1 MQLYYNLLFGINSSR
16 SSQDADKSPFIC
28 TLLTIPTLADARRSE
43 SPVSV
48 ASSGGH
54 SVASIAT
61 RVSSQAI
68 AMPQRLATAGNG
80 RDDEDTLGPMLSPH
94 THAYSSSGLYSSSLQ
109 SRLQQQQQ
117 QQQQQSNSYSGSFT
131 GGSYTPGSYSEY
143 TRNRLHTGSAAIAAN
158 SGAGNGSNGNGGN
171 GGVSL
176 LSRSNEGRQRLTDD
190 NNSHCS
196 GDSSSAVGH
205 DMLLSSS
212 SGWGRNRG
220 ISTTG
225 SGFSS
230 SNDDQLHS
238 SSAHLMLNRHSIRD
252 NNTVNSNNNGISN
265 SSNVITDSI
274 MNTTATGNSC
284 SIAQQQQQLQQLQ
297 LQNSN
302 SVCASPA
309 LSQRSQP
316 SLVSTPGSQRSV
328 GDSPPRSSRHDL
340 NTLTTRSGAS
350 AATAGNASNRS
361 SGAVVAVAATPPTDW
376 MVLNNKT
383 VGHKPEDVQQ
393 RIPTTELFRRNTY
406 IWQTGPV
413 STSSTVLK
421 GGIGSQSVHNFQQ
434 LQLQAQRMRL
444 PATVSS
450 RRSSGVA
457 KRNSMM
463 VQQQLQQHQQQYQ
476 NQQQAQFAGSVGDAG
491 STEDFSRRRKLINPF
506 KKQVSTIENVN

>member
-1 MQLYYNLLFGINSSR
+1 
-16 SSQDADKSPFIC
+16 
-28 TLLTIPTLADARRSE
+28 
-43 SPVSV
+43 
-48 ASSGGH
+48 
-54 SVASIAT
+54 
-61 RVSSQAI
+61 
-68 AMPQRLATAGNG
+68 MPQRFSTAGNG
-80 RDDEDTLGPMLSPH
+80 HDEEDTLGPMLSPH

-117 QQQQQSNSYSGSFT
+117 QPPNSYSGSYT

-143 TRNRLHTGSAAIAAN
+143 TRNRLHTSSAAVGN
-158 SGAGNGSNGNGGN
+158 SGAGNNSSGN
-171 GGVSL
+171 GGVSC
-176 LSRSNEGRQRLTDD
+176 LSRSNEDRQRLTDD
-190 NNSHCS
+190 SNSYCS

-212 SGWGRNRG
+212 SGWGRSRG

-230 SNDDQLHS
+230 SNDDQSHS
-238 SSAHLMLNRHSIRD
+238 SSAHLMLNRHSIRANSTI
-252 NNTVNSNNNGISN
+252 NNTNNGIST
-265 SSNVITDSI
+265 SGNVISDST
-274 MNTTATGNSC
+274 MNTTATGSS
-284 SIAQQQQQLQQLQ
+284 SIAQQQLQQLQ

-316 SLVSTPGSQRSV
+316 SLVSTPGSQRSI
-328 GDSPPRSSRHDL
+328 GDSPPRSSRQNL
-340 NTLTTRSGAS
+340 NTFTTRSS
-350 AATAGNASNRS
+350 TAAAAGNLSNRS
-361 SGAVVAVAATPPTDW
+361 NGAAAAVAVAATPPTDW

-406 IWQTGPV
+406 TRQTGPV
-413 STSSTVLK
+413 STSSIVLK

-476 NQQQAQFAGSVGDAG
+476 QQAQLGGSVGDAG

-506 KKQVSTIENVN
+506 KKQVSSQCF

>member
-1 MQLYYNLLFGINSSR
+1 MLVYACTIDLSR
-16 SSQDADKSPFIC
+16 CLTKALVEAD
-28 TLLTIPTLADARRSE
+28 TMLTITFLHATDNSKLADARRSE

-54 SVASIAT
+54 SVTSIAT

-117 QQQQQSNSYSGSFT
+117 QQQPNSYSGSFT
-131 GGSYTPGSYSEY
+131 GGSYTPGSYCEY
-143 TRNRLHTGSAAIAAN
+143 TRNRLHTGSAAVAAN
-158 SGAGNGSNGNGGN
+158 SGAGNSSSGN
-171 GGVSL
+171 GGVNL
-176 LSRSNEGRQRLTDD
+176 FSRSNEDRQRLTDD
-190 NNSHCS
+190 NNSYCS

-238 SSAHLMLNRHSIRD
+238 TSAHLMLNRHSIRD
-252 NNTVNSNNNGISN
+252 NNTATNSNNNGISN
-265 SSNVITDSI
+265 SGNVITDST

-297 LQNSN
+297 LQNRN

-340 NTLTTRSGAS
+340 NTLTTRSGAT

-376 MVLNNKT
+376 MILNNKT

-406 IWQTGPV
+406 TRQTGPV

-491 STEDFSRRRKLINPF
+491 STEDFSKRRKLINPF